1 MKAILALIKTKLFI
15 IIAAVTATAVTAT
28 IITVTVLNSPDSY
41 RIVKVFEINGTA
53 TINRKSTGE
62 IEAYVGMSLET
73 GDKISVAPDSTLRL
87 ALDDDKYILLDAST
101 EMVLEADGTAEN
113 SRTVITLSKGTILN
127 EITQKLSTESSY
139 EVNTPTSTMS
149 VRGTIFSVTVTEDGD
164 ETYTDVSVL
173 DGTVGG
179 KITFPDGTS
188 DGDEVLIPK
197 GKAAKIKMDTKTT
210 VWVFDDNDIDLKELP
225 KSVLYALKDI
235 IEGGKQTAVT
245 IEDIMAVLFPKED
258 SAETGTTNA
267 KTTTTVPPETPSSQP
282 TEEATA
288 SETTVPAAVNAI
300 VTTVPISAQETTPT
314 TVVAETSAPKE
325 TTTPETTAPPK
336 QTTTTTTAE
345 ENYSPWTG
353 HQAET
358 TVPTEPT
365 TVTTVTT
372 VTTDTAPPATVP
384 TTSES
389 TPAETINTNDGPLPY
404 EIHINSSFSDNP
416 DYKDSAEFDN
426 LPQKL
431 QNGAVIKGTL
441 TVSYSVS
448 ESGRSITKT
457 ETYNFSHTLTTA
469 ECTQVPI
476 SLSIPLINSNG
487 ELIEVKI
494 GPRAAC

>member
-73 GDKISVAPDSTLRL
+73 GDKISVAPDSALRL

-258 SAETGTTNA
+258 SAETGTSSAT
-267 KTTTTVPPETPSSQP
+267 TTTTVPPETPSSQP

-288 SETTVPAAVNAI
+288 SETTAPAAVNAI

-325 TTTPETTAPPK
+325 TTTAETTAPPK

-372 VTTDTAPPATVP
+372 TTAPPATVP
-384 TTSES
+384 TTTES
-389 TPAETINTNDGPLPY
+389 TTAETINTNDGPPPY
-404 EIHINSSFSDNP
+404 QIFMTKNP
-416 DYKDSAEFDN
+416 FEGYTDYEGSVKYDN

-448 ESGRSITKT
+448 DSGTTTTKT